1 MSNNEKKSRG
11 RLTLLMVLGKILF
24 NPKISYEDKKVQACI
39 LKEPCVIICNH
50 SRMLPFKLSNCDG
63 PVLRYVFK
71 NKKVCSLMAADL
83 MEKKHFKA
91 VVQGCDCIPVRR
103 DVASRDWLY
112 QCKEK
117 LESGVS
123 VIIFPEGT
131 TIKEKAVDEFKAGFA
146 MLANLANVKVL
157 PVAIN
162 GVYKPFL
169 WKQLKV
175 KIGVPTPLNLEK
187 NTSRELK
194 REAQRFQKI
203 VEEMY
208 LDITK

>member
-1 MSNNEKKSRG
+1 MSNNEKKSKG
-11 RLTLLMVLGKILF
+11 RLTLLMILGKVLF
-24 NPKISYEDKKVQACI
+24 SPKISYVDKKVQSRI

-63 PVLRYVFK
+63 PIIRYIFK

-103 DVASRDWLY
+103 DTASRDWLY

-117 LESGVS
+117 LEQGLS
-123 VIIFPEGT
+123 VVIFPEGT
-131 TIKEKAVDEFKAGFA
+131 TIKEKAVDEFKAGFV
-146 MLANLANVKVL
+146 MLANLAKVKVL

-169 WKQLKV
+169 WGKLKV
-175 KIGVPTPLNLEK
+175 KIGVPTELKLEK
-187 NTSRELK
+187 NTSREMK
-194 REAQRFQKI
+194 REAQRFQGI

-208 LDITK
+208 NDITK